1 MMMMMMMMMMIT
13 NGFFLSCVLRVLFC
27 LFKVFLKKSQSRAH
41 SKKSD
46 NTTTKKNSPLF
57 LFFSALVCQY
67 QNTHIS
73 QKRVSII

>member
-1 MMMMMMMMMMIT
+1 MMMMMMIT

-57 LFFSALVCQY
+57 LFFFALVVSIK
-67 QNTHIS
+67 TRIS
-73 QKRVSII
+73 QKRVHIRV

>member
-1 MMMMMMMMMMIT
+1 MMMMIT

-46 NTTTKKNSPLF
+46 NTTTKKTLLSLLSSF
-57 LFFSALVCQY
+57 LLLCV
-67 QNTHIS
+67 NIKTRIS
-73 QKRVSII
+73 QKRVSIRV